1 MIKQANI
8 PSSKFMYLST
18 NKYNILVHV
27 LWREPIPLFIQF
39 IRTNTPWHGLALD
52 RALGRSRHS
61 HRHTALPNRVMVVW
75 GNRTTIPHS
84 PMIIYPNGMESTGA
98 TRPQTPLS
106 PRSLNTS
113 LSYLQQPQKAGPFG
127 ATRRA
132 GTQVHAFMPLLNVCW
147 YSWKLTNN
155 TNHKPSPAVHVI
167 PFNYSRRVL

>member
-1 MIKQANI
+1 
-8 PSSKFMYLST
+8 
-18 NKYNILVHV
+18 
-27 LWREPIPLFIQF
+27 
-39 IRTNTPWHGLALD
+39 
-52 RALGRSRHS
+52 
-61 HRHTALPNRVMVVW
+61 MVVW

-167 PFNYSRRVL
+167 PFNYSRRVLWPLPFYITQTTSHHWPFMLFKSNITEGLVTLILHLMPILSGNTIPTHHLMAYVILMYL